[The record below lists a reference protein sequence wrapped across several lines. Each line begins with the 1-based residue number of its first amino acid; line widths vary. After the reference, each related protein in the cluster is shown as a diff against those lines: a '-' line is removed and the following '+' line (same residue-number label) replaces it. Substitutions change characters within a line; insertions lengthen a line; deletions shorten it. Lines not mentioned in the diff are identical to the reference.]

1 MTWLGS
7 AKEPKRG
14 GEPEKKEISNYDA
27 TRYYNK
33 TLKEEEN
40 RRSKKY
46 LTMMQ
51 LGITT
56 KP

>member
-1 MTWLGS
+1 MQLGITT
-7 AKEPKRG
+7 KPKRG

-46 LTMMQ
+46 LTMMR